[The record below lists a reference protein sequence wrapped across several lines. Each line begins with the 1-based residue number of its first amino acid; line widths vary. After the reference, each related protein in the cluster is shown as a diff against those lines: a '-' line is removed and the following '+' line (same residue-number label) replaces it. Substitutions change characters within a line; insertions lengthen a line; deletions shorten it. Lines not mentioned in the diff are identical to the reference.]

1 MNNATDR
8 QADYLKRMI
17 ADQRVG
23 ATVRI
28 QCDPI
33 DEIITTWI
41 DGVPYVFEIGSDDDE
56 YVFVYGDDVIVVPLE
71 D

>member
-17 ADQRVG
+17 GERRVG
-23 ATVRI
+23 ATVHI
-28 QCDPI
+28 ECDPI
-33 DEIITTWI
+33 DEIITAWI
-41 DGVPYVFEIGSDDDE
+41 DGVPFIFEIGSDDDD